1 MSYKLTRLDLEY
13 FTQEEQNII
22 ENLKQKN
29 YYDLTEEEK
38 NNIDIF
44 FIKQQTQ
51 QTQQTT
57 QKYKNLLSTFK
68 DLYEHEEM
76 NELFLKSEL
85 TPHDIRTIDRAYS
98 SYKTTIEQEKLDM
111 QREKEHIKY
120 IQEKR
125 RKREQEQEKLRVV
138 QEQEKLRKQEQEL
151 RVQEQEIG
159 REREQEKLREREQE
173 KLREQEKEKLRE
185 REQEKEKLRERGEQK
200 RKRERERKQYRI
212 IQELCEANYNNLIM
226 LDKYNIKFLR
236 IICNFIINNRKGNLY
251 RAKIIL
257 DILNKLNKHRMI

>member
-38 NNIDIF
+38 NNIDTF

-98 SYKTTIEQEKLDM
+98 SYKTTIEQVKLDM
-111 QREKEHIKY
+111 QREQEHIKY

-138 QEQEKLRKQEQEL
+138 QEQEL

-159 REREQEKLREREQE
+159 REREQEKLREQ
-173 KLREQEKEKLRE
+173 EQEKEKLRE

-226 LDKYNIKFLR
+226 LDKSNIKFLR

-251 RAKIIL
+251 KAKIIL

>member
-159 REREQEKLREREQE
+159 REREQEKLR
-173 KLREQEKEKLRE
+173 
-185 REQEKEKLRERGEQK
+185 
-200 RKRERERKQYRI
+200 
-212 IQELCEANYNNLIM
+212 
-226 LDKYNIKFLR
+226 
-236 IICNFIINNRKGNLY
+236 
-251 RAKIIL
+251 
-257 DILNKLNKHRMI
+257 